1 MNNFLNIKI
10 EQLTKLSLLK
20 LEILNNVIISMKSMI
35 DEAIEDQTES
45 IDVYSN
51 VHQDHF
57 NKIDEI
63 DSQINTSMQTLD
75 IDEMAIVDNILSPIK
90 KSQQTALFEITD
102 LNNKTILKVN
112 NAFSEVKDQLA
123 MIKEK
128 KNINRSYS
136 SYDTVQ
142 TGTIMDFKESGL

>member
-20 LEILNNVIISMKSMI
+20 LEILNNVIDSMKTMI
-35 DEAIEDQTES
+35 VEAIEDQTES

-51 VHQDHF
+51 VNQDHF

-63 DSQINTSMQTLD
+63 DSQITTSIQTLD
-75 IDEMAIVDNILSPIK
+75 INEMAIVDNILFPIK

-128 KNINRSYS
+128 KNINKGYS